1 VDARWNY
8 LIMIGFMVI
17 GGQAWAVDVQAGPEA
32 YALVVGSNRAGP
44 GQEELRF
51 AREDAQR
58 VLEVLTELGGYHK
71 GDVRLLLDPGKEDL
85 VAAIGEMGKRLA
97 VHSERG
103 EQSVFLFYYSG
114 HARAHALNMGEEEV
128 ELLELR
134 EKLTALPSTVTVAIL
149 DACQTGA
156 ISRIKGAEPAAD
168 FSYNSVN
175 NLNTA
180 GVVVMA
186 SSSASELSQES
197 ESLGSSY
204 FTHHLIVGLRG
215 AADEDQDGK
224 VTLSEAY
231 RYAYNR
237 TLVATAATAVGKQH
251 VTLETELRGK
261 GEMVLT
267 RPAEASSA
275 LNLPGEMD
283 GEVLVHKEPQ
293 KTVVAEISKAKGD
306 PVRLAFPPGEYVTY
320 VRVGD
325 QVLKCEMALGEGKTF
340 ELKLDDC
347 VEAEPEEIGIKGA
360 VKREAW
366 YERFGLELGIGG
378 IWGVHDE
385 YSRRLEDF
393 GFDEQWLLF
402 DQFVTISV
410 NLTYE
415 ISPYISVVAGWSM
428 LDTGSYQ
435 RPVWDMS
442 GVEQQQR
449 FEWSAHGV
457 GIYLRG
463 SLPLFDGVLVPY
475 VQAGGGLTW
484 GDTVYRDPLQASEV
498 VDDQTYFGYHLS
510 AAAGLQIMIWDFLGL
525 YGQAS
530 YTTAPAIE
538 NRQGDVHDSGG
549 PGIVLGIRGAL

>member
-1 VDARWNY
+1 VDAKWNC
-8 LIMIGFMVI
+8 LIMMSFLLV
-17 GGQAWAVDVQAGPEA
+17 GGQARGTEVRADPEA

-51 AREDAQR
+51 AREDAR
-58 VLEVLTELGGYHK
+58 RMLELLSELGGYHK
-71 GDVRLLLDPGKEDL
+71 GNMKLLLDPDKEDL
-85 VAAIGEMGKRLA
+85 VAAIGEMGGRLSE
-97 VHSERG
+97 HSRRG

-134 EKLTALPSTVTVAIL
+134 EKLTSLPSTVTVAIL

-156 ISRIKGAEPAAD
+156 ISRVEGAEPAAD

-215 AADEDQDGK
+215 AADEDSDGK

-261 GEMVLT
+261 GEMILT

-275 LNLPGEMD
+275 LNLPEEMD
-283 GEVLVHKEPQ
+283 GEVLVHKEPK

-306 PVRLAFPPGEYVTY
+306 PVRLAFPPGDYVTY

-325 QVLKCEMALGEGKTF
+325 EVLKCELALDEGST
-340 ELKLDDC
+340 LALNLDDC
-347 VEAEPEEIGIKGA
+347 TEAEPEEIGVKGEA
-360 VKREAW
+360 QREAW
-366 YERFGLELGIGG
+366 YERFGLEVGLGG
-378 IWGVHDE
+378 IWGVDDE
-385 YSRRLEDF
+385 YKQRLLDF
-393 GFDEQWLLF
+393 GFNEQWLLF
-402 DQFVTISV
+402 DQFMTISV

-415 ISPYISVVAGWSM
+415 VSPYISIVAGWSM
-428 LDTGSYQ
+428 LDTGSYE

-442 GVEQQQR
+442 GEEHHQR

-457 GIYLRG
+457 GVYLRG

-475 VQAGGGLTW
+475 VQAGGGLAW

-498 VDDQTYFGYHLS
+498 VDDQTHFGYHLS

-530 YTTAPAIE
+530 YTTAPAVE

>member
-1 VDARWNY
+1 MMSFLV
-8 LIMIGFMVI
+8 V
-17 GGQAWAVDVQAGPEA
+17 GGQAWGTEVQAGPEA

-58 VLEVLTELGGYHK
+58 MLEVLTELGGYHK
-71 GDVRLLLDPGKEDL
+71 GNMKLLLDPDKEDL
-85 VAAIGEMGKRLA
+85 VAAIGEMSGRLSA
-97 VHSERG
+97 HSQRG

-128 ELLELR
+128 ELRELR
-134 EKLTALPSTVTVAIL
+134 EKLTGLPSTVTVAIL

-156 ISRIKGAEPAAD
+156 ISRVKGAEPAAD

-180 GVVVMA
+180 GIVVMA

-224 VTLSEAY
+224 ITLSEAY

-261 GEMVLT
+261 GEMILT

-283 GEVLVHKEPQ
+283 GEVLVHKEPK

-306 PVRLAFPPGEYVTY
+306 PVRLAFPPGEYVTF
-320 VRVGD
+320 VRIGD
-325 QVLKCEMALGEGKTF
+325 EVLKCELALDEGKTLA
-340 ELKLDDC
+340 LKLDEC
-347 VEAEPEEIGIKGA
+347 TEAEPEEIGIKGQ
-360 VKREAW
+360 VQREAW
-366 YERFGLELGIGG
+366 YERFGLEVGLGG
-378 IWGVHDE
+378 IWGVSDE
-385 YSRRLEDF
+385 YNQRLEDF
-393 GFDEQWLLF
+393 GFNEEWLLF
-402 DQFVTISV
+402 DQFVTISA

-415 ISPYISVVAGWSM
+415 ITPHISVVAGWTM

-442 GVEQQQR
+442 GEEQQQR
-449 FEWSAHGV
+449 FEWSAHSVGV
-457 GIYLRG
+457 YLRG
-463 SLPLFDGVLVPY
+463 SLPL
-475 VQAGGGLTW
+475 
-484 GDTVYRDPLQASEV
+484 
-498 VDDQTYFGYHLS
+498 VDDETHFGYHLS

-549 PGIVLGIRGAL
+549 PGIVLGVRGAL

>member
-1 VDARWNY
+1 MDAKWNC
-8 LIMIGFMVI
+8 LIMIGFLVI
-17 GGQAWAVDVQAGPEA
+17 GGNARGADLQAGPEA

-44 GQEELRF
+44 GQDELRF

-58 VLEVLTELGGYHK
+58 VLEVLSELGGYHK
-71 GDVRLLLDPGKEDL
+71 GNMQLLLDPGREEL
-85 VAAIGEMGKRLA
+85 VTAIGEMRGRLA
-97 VHSERG
+97 AHAGRG

-128 ELLELR
+128 ALSHLR
-134 EKLTALPSTVTVAIL
+134 EKLTGLPSSVTVAIL

-156 ISRIKGAEPAAD
+156 ISRVKGAEPAAD

-186 SSSASELSQES
+186 SSSASEFSQES

-204 FTHHLIVGLRG
+204 FTHHLVVGLRG
-215 AADEDQDGK
+215 AADEDSDGK

-275 LNLPGEMD
+275 LSLPGELE
-283 GEVLVHKEPQ
+283 GEVLVHKEPK

-325 QVLKCEMALGEGKTF
+325 DVLKCELALGEGKSL
-340 ELKLDDC
+340 ELNLDDC
-347 VEAEPEEIGIKGA
+347 TEAEPEEIGIKGEA
-360 VKREAW
+360 SKEAW
-366 YERFGLELGIGG
+366 YERFGLEVGLGG
-378 IWGVHDE
+378 IWGVSDE
-385 YSRRLEDF
+385 YTRRLLDF
-393 GFDEQWLLF
+393 GYDEGWLLF

-410 NLTYE
+410 NLTFE

-442 GVEQQQR
+442 GTEQQQR
-449 FEWSAHGV
+449 FEWSAHGAGV
-457 GIYLRG
+457 YLRG
-463 SLPLFDGVLVPY
+463 SLPLFGGVLVPY
-475 VQAGGGLTW
+475 VQAGGGLAW

-498 VDDQTYFGYHLS
+498 VDDQTHFGYHLS

-525 YGQAS
+525 YAQAS

-538 NRQGDVHDSGG
+538 NRQGDIHDSGG

>member
-1 VDARWNY
+1 
-8 LIMIGFMVI
+8 MMGFLVI
-17 GGQAWAVDVQAGPEA
+17 GGPAWGADLQAGPEA

-58 VLEVLTELGGYHK
+58 VLEVLSELGGYHK
-71 GDVRLLLDPGKEDL
+71 GNVKLLLDPDKADL
-85 VAAIGEMGKRLA
+85 VAAIGEMGGRLSA
-97 VHSERG
+97 HSERG

-128 ELLELR
+128 GLLELR
-134 EKLTALPSTVTVAIL
+134 EKLTSLPSTVTVAIL

-156 ISRIKGAEPAAD
+156 ISRVKGAEPAAD

-180 GVVVMA
+180 GIVVMA

-215 AADEDQDGK
+215 AADEDRDGK

-261 GEMVLT
+261 GEMILT
-267 RPAEASSA
+267 RPADASSA
-275 LNLPGEMD
+275 LNLPEEMD
-283 GEVLVHKEPQ
+283 GEVLVHKEPR

-325 QVLKCEMALGEGKTF
+325 EVLKCELDLGEGRT
-340 ELKLDDC
+340 LALNLDDC
-347 VEAEPEEIGIKGA
+347 TEAEPEDIGIKGE

-366 YERFGLELGIGG
+366 YERFGLEVGLGG
-378 IWGVHDE
+378 IWGVDDE
-385 YSRRLEDF
+385 YQQRLEDF
-393 GFDEQWLLF
+393 GFNEQWLLF
-402 DQFVTISV
+402 DQFMSISV

-415 ISPYISVVAGWSM
+415 VSPYISVVAGWSM
-428 LDTGSYQ
+428 LDTGIYE

-442 GVEQQQR
+442 GQEEQQR
-449 FEWSAHGV
+449 FEWSAHAVGV
-457 GIYLRG
+457 YLRG

-475 VQAGGGLTW
+475 VQAGGGLAW
-484 GDTVYRDPLQASEV
+484 GATEYRDPLQASEV
-498 VDDQTYFGYHLS
+498 VDDQIHFGYHLS

-530 YTTAPAIE
+530 YTTAPAVE

>member
-1 VDARWNY
+1 MMGV
-8 LIMIGFMVI
+8 LMV
-17 GGQAWAVDVQAGPEA
+17 GGQAWGADLQAGPEA

-51 AREDAQR
+51 AQEDAQR

-71 GDVRLLLDPGKEDL
+71 GKNMKLLLDPGKEDL
-85 VAAIGEMGKRLA
+85 VAAIGEMGGRLSA
-97 VHSERG
+97 HFERG

-128 ELLELR
+128 ELAELR
-134 EKLTALPSTVTVAIL
+134 EKLASLPSTVTVVIL

-156 ISRIKGAEPAAD
+156 ISRVKGAEPAAD

-180 GVVVMA
+180 GIVVMA

-204 FTHHLIVGLRG
+204 FTHHLVVGLRG
-215 AADEDQDGK
+215 AADEDADGA

-267 RPAEASSA
+267 RPADASSA
-275 LNLPGEMD
+275 LSLPGEMS
-283 GEVLVHKEPQ
+283 GEVLVHKEPK

-320 VRVGD
+320 VRVGKE
-325 QVLKCEMALGEGKTF
+325 VLKCELTLGEGRTI
-340 ELKLDDC
+340 ELRLDDC
-347 VEAEPEEIGIKGA
+347 VEAEPEDVGIKGA
-360 VKREAW
+360 VERW
-366 YERFGLELGIGG
+366 YRRFGLELGIGG
-378 IWGVHDE
+378 IWGVEDE
-385 YSRRLEDF
+385 YSRRLGDF
-393 GFDEQWLLF
+393 GFDEEWKLF
-402 DQFVTISV
+402 RSYPYVAFSV
-410 NLTYE
+410 NLTYDF
-415 ISPYISVVAGWSM
+415 SPYISVVAGWSM
-428 LDTGSYQ
+428 LDTGSYS
-435 RPVWDMS
+435 RTTWDAM
-442 GVEQQQR
+442 GEQHEQR

-457 GIYLRG
+457 GVYLRG

-475 VQAGGGLTW
+475 VQAGGGLAW
-484 GDTVYRDPLQASEV
+484 GSTVYRDPLQASEV
-498 VDDQTYFGYHLS
+498 VDDQTHFGYHLS
-510 AAAGLQIMIWDFLGL
+510 AAAGLQIMIWNFLGV

-530 YTTAPAIE
+530 YITAPAIE
-538 NRQGDVHDSGG
+538 NNTGDTHDSGG
-549 PGIVLGIRGAL
+549 PGIVIGIRGAL

>member
-1 VDARWNY
+1 
-8 LIMIGFMVI
+8 MIGFLVMT
-17 GGQAWAVDVQAGPEA
+17 GDVRGTEVLAGPEA

-44 GQEELRF
+44 GQEELRY
-51 AREDAQR
+51 ARGDAQR
-58 VLEVLTELGGYHK
+58 VLEVLTELGGYHQGNMK
-71 GDVRLLLDPGKEDL
+71 LLLDPGREDL
-85 VAAIGEMGKRLA
+85 VAAIGEMGGRLSDHA
-97 VHSERG
+97 RRG

-114 HARAHALNMGEEEV
+114 HARAHALNMGEEE
-128 ELLELR
+128 LKLTELR
-134 EKLTALPSTVTVAIL
+134 EKLTSLPSTVTVAIL

-156 ISRIKGAEPAAD
+156 ISRVKGAEPAAD

-204 FTHHLIVGLRG
+204 FTHHLVVGLRG
-215 AADEDQDGK
+215 AADEDRDGK

-237 TLVATAATAVGKQH
+237 TLVATAATAVGRQH

-275 LNLPGEMD
+275 LSLPGEMD
-283 GEVLVHKEPQ
+283 AEVLVHKEPK

-320 VRVGD
+320 VRVGE
-325 QVLKCEMALGEGKTF
+325 QVLKCELALGEGRTL
-340 ELKLDDC
+340 ELRLDDC
-347 VEAEPEEIGIKGA
+347 VEAEPEEIGIKGR
-360 VKREAW
+360 VEREAW
-366 YERFGLELGIGG
+366 YQRLGLEVGLGG
-378 IWGVHDE
+378 IWGIDDE
-385 YSRRLEDF
+385 YTRRLEDF
-393 GFDEQWLLF
+393 GYNEQWLVF

-428 LDTGSYQ
+428 LDTGSYE
-435 RPVWDMS
+435 RPVWDLS
-442 GVEQQQR
+442 GEEHQQR

-457 GIYLRG
+457 GVYLRG

-475 VQAGGGLTW
+475 VQAGGGLAW

-498 VDDQTYFGYHLS
+498 VDDQTHFGYHLS

-538 NRQGDVHDSGG
+538 NRQGEVHDSGG

>member
-1 VDARWNY
+1 
-8 LIMIGFMVI
+8 
-17 GGQAWAVDVQAGPEA
+17 
-32 YALVVGSNRAGP
+32 
-44 GQEELRF
+44 
-51 AREDAQR
+51 
-58 VLEVLTELGGYHK
+58 
-71 GDVRLLLDPGKEDL
+71 
-85 VAAIGEMGKRLA
+85 
-97 VHSERG
+97 
-103 EQSVFLFYYSG
+103 
-114 HARAHALNMGEEEV
+114 MGEEEV
-128 ELLELR
+128 ELRELR
-134 EKLTALPSTVTVAIL
+134 EKLTGLPSTVTVAIL

-156 ISRIKGAEPAAD
+156 ISRVKGAEPAAD

-180 GVVVMA
+180 GIVVMA

-215 AADEDQDGK
+215 AADEDRDGK

-261 GEMVLT
+261 GEMILT

-283 GEVLVHKEPQ
+283 GEVLVHKEPK

-325 QVLKCEMALGEGKTF
+325 EVLKCELALDEGKT
-340 ELKLDDC
+340 LALRLDDC
-347 VEAEPEEIGIKGA
+347 TEAEPEEIGIKGEA
-360 VKREAW
+360 KREAW
-366 YERFGLELGIGG
+366 YERFGLEVGMGG
-378 IWGVHDE
+378 IWGVNDE
-385 YSRRLEDF
+385 YNRRLEDF
-393 GFDEQWLLF
+393 GFNEQWLIF
-402 DQFVTISV
+402 DQFVTISA

-415 ISPYISVVAGWSM
+415 VSPYISIVAGWSM
-428 LDTGSYQ
+428 LDTGVYE

-442 GVEQQQR
+442 GEEQQQR
-449 FEWSAHGV
+449 FEWSAHSVGV
-457 GIYLRG
+457 YLRG

-475 VQAGGGLTW
+475 VQAGGGLAW
-484 GDTVYRDPLQASEV
+484 GATEYRDPLQASVV
-498 VDDQTYFGYHLS
+498 VDDETHFGYHLS
-510 AAAGLQIMIWDFLGL
+510 AAAGLQIMIWDFLGV

-549 PGIVLGIRGAL
+549 PGIVIGVRGAL